1 MIKKLGYLPTCT
13 YFVYILRLFLNT
25 NVTSVLGKQKLRCNK
40 MYLFDIEKVTS
51 LLFLLSNNNAA
62 HRHVGETNMNVHSSR
77 SHTIFRMVSNDT
89 FKIYRCIASG
99 DCSTTRARLL
109 LCVLLTTR
117 AIHLQCFPRLLRAE
131 IKAKMTLWDSH
142 VMLSEFQ
149 SWYVLWLTY
158 MHYKFILW
166 ILCRS
171 RHVILVIT

>member
-1 MIKKLGYLPTCT
+1 
-13 YFVYILRLFLNT
+13 
-25 NVTSVLGKQKLRCNK
+25 
-40 MYLFDIEKVTS
+40 MYLFDIEKVTY

-89 FKIYRCIASG
+89 FRIYCCIASG
-99 DCSTTRARLL
+99 DWSITTTRSL

-117 AIHLQCFPRLLRAE
+117 AIHLQYVFPRLLRAE

-149 SWYVLWLTY
+149 SWYVLWLIY
-158 MHYKFILW
+158 MHYKFIFW
-166 ILCRS
+166 ILCQKK
-171 RHVILVIT
+171 HVILVIE